1 MPKFAMLPG
10 LFVLAF
16 TGCAAGAPTD
26 TTTLYKSV
34 GPDGRTVYSDRAPAA
49 GPPAQAM
56 TFDLLPSSPLAPAT
70 LAYIAQLKKAADDIR
85 NSRVA
90 ASRVEAARAQSA
102 AQQDFEESQEQSGR
116 VAADE
121 LSESVEVSESEAY

>member
-1 MPKFAMLPG
+1 MTQLLFRNRWFALLWAVAICFSISRFFG
-10 LFVLAF
+10 
-16 TGCAAGAPTD
+16 
-26 TTTLYKSV
+26 
-34 GPDGRTVYSDRAPAA
+34 DG
-49 GPPAQAM
+49 GGQE
-56 TFDLLPSSPLAPAT
+56 
-70 LAYIAQLKKAADDIR
+70 QLKKAADDIR